1 MPKLEVTLT
10 VDKVTKNS
18 IRYRET
24 PYPENPEGPPED
36 HPIFPVIYIR
46 KDALVQLGSSHPDTI
61 KVTVE
66 VV

>member
-10 VDKVTKNS
+10 VDKVTKGAV
-18 IRYRET
+18 RYRET
-24 PYPENPEGPPED
+24 EQPGD
-36 HPIFPVIYIR
+36 AVFPVIYIR
-46 KDALVQLGSSHPDTI
+46 NEALLSLGSARPDTI

>member
-10 VDKVTKNS
+10 VDKVTKGAV
-18 IRYRET
+18 RYRET
-24 PYPENPEGPPED
+24 DQPGD
-36 HPIFPVIYIR
+36 AVFPVIYIR
-46 KDALVQLGSSHPDTI
+46 NEALKLLGSNPDTI